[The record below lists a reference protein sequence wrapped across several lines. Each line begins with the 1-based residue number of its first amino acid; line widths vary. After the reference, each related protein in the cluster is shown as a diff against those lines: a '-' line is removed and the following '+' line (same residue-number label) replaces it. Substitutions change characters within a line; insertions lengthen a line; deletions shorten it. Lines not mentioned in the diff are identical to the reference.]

1 MKRQVYCV
9 GLRKKVEAE
18 IDDIIAL
25 DGKRGTKYQGIGSYT
40 EESTGKTYTI
50 KSWVSK
56 SDYENMHGKVSEVV
70 SEVVSEP
77 QVMEV
82 MAAESEEFI
91 GANKDAADPLAA
103 DPVAESPVAD
113 DSSTPQESAPASN
126 NSYFL
131 SEDVVAD
138 AMQEMDAEV
147 MFEATMESIDMI
159 SEARAVNAIE
169 SSPGIK
175 GIVVGPTYL
184 RFLGGSSSKYHLFAV
199 VERVSGSFQ
208 AVNAYG
214 RRGGYPT
221 VWTSPF
227 YSTAN
232 EATRAMQ
239 RKMKTKTRKGYD
251 KMGAEEFFAW
261 MAEDQAVT
269 VSEVSNAEG
278 SAGDQIVSW
287 ENDAGVSSPSS
298 PPNNIMWAESPL
310 EESPLTENPSTDGPS
325 DMGGPEDF
333 SADVDLEDGEKLT
346 IEKEGGRSKKVLVG
360 LLMLGGLYAAWSQ
373 SDAILDFYEKV
384 VGDDSSEVEGCMDET
399 AENYNP
405 DATVDD
411 GSCNG
416 GTNGT
421 PEDNEDSDDS
431 MNGSV

>member
-1 MKRQVYCV
+1 
-9 GLRKKVEAE
+9 
-18 IDDIIAL
+18 
-25 DGKRGTKYQGIGSYT
+25 
-40 EESTGKTYTI
+40 
-50 KSWVSK
+50 
-56 SDYENMHGKVSEVV
+56 
-70 SEVVSEP
+70 
-77 QVMEV
+77 
-82 MAAESEEFI
+82 
-91 GANKDAADPLAA
+91 
-103 DPVAESPVAD
+103 
-113 DSSTPQESAPASN
+113 
-126 NSYFL
+126 
-131 SEDVVAD
+131 
-138 AMQEMDAEV
+138 
-147 MFEATMESIDMI
+147 
-159 SEARAVNAIE
+159 
-169 SSPGIK
+169 
-175 GIVVGPTYL
+175 
-184 RFLGGSSSKYHLFAV
+184 
-199 VERVSGSFQ
+199 
-208 AVNAYG
+208 
-214 RRGGYPT
+214 
-221 VWTSPF
+221 
-227 YSTAN
+227 
-232 EATRAMQ
+232 
-239 RKMKTKTRKGYD
+239 MKTKTRKGYD

-399 AENYNP
+399 DDNYNP

-421 PEDNEDSDDS
+421 PEDNGDSDDS
-431 MNGSV
+431 